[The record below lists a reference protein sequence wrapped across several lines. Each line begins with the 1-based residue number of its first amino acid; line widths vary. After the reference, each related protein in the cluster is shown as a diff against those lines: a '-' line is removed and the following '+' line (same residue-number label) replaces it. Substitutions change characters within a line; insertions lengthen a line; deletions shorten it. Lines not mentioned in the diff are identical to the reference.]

1 MISENTLVL
10 IFVCIR
16 PGFGYT
22 MPLAPVTLKRDE
34 ANSPVAYVLD
44 DDRKVSVLISRMLR
58 VAGFVAIPFTEPSE
72 CLKQLRAA
80 DAYTVPTVFVLD
92 LSLGKCDGIEVLDCL
107 KALKYKGR
115 VLLISGKDASA
126 LLEIERMGASRGL
139 EMLPSLQKPFEV
151 DDLIAR
157 LKIECEPAKPPSRV
171 PVATPWADALK
182 RAVSSGS
189 VVLRYQA
196 RIDFKSQLI
205 CGAEVLMYEQ
215 HSSGNLLPLPTSFDP
230 SNASIYHPL
239 SRSVIR
245 TLKEECIQHLSALE
259 RPFRLFVTLPLSV
272 AATPG
277 FISLVREHLSQ
288 HPQFLSVV
296 LQVNDWSHFNNAK
309 IVRELSARL
318 KLYGI
323 GLSVDDI
330 GALYSSV
337 TKSQAFPFDEF
348 KLTADYVS
356 NCALNESKKQVCADV
371 INLAHSVGAKVCAQ
385 GVMNRDELT
394 TLIGIHCDTGQGYL
408 FGEPLRLEVFKT
420 KYLGSPA
427 SQQVNATSDADD
439 DMESLVW
446 PGAGS

>member
-1 MISENTLVL
+1 MA
-10 IFVCIR
+10 
-16 PGFGYT
+16 
-22 MPLAPVTLKRDE
+22 LAPVTLKRDE

-44 DDRKVSVLISRMLR
+44 DDRQVSMLISRMLR
-58 VAGFVAIPFTEPSE
+58 VAGFVAVPFTEPVE
-72 CLKQLRAA
+72 CLRQLKAA
-80 DAYTVPTVFVLD
+80 DAYTTPTVFVLD
-92 LSLGKCDGIEVLDCL
+92 LSLGKSDGIEVLDCL

-115 VLLISGKDASA
+115 VLLISGKDGSA

-151 DDLIAR
+151 DELIER
-157 LKIECEPAKPPSRV
+157 LKIECEPAKLPSNDPIV
-171 PVATPWADALK
+171 SPSADTLN

-196 RIDFKSQLI
+196 RIDFRSQLV

-215 HSSGNLLPLPTSFDP
+215 HPSGNLLPLPTSFEP
-230 SNASIYHPL
+230 SNTAIYHPL
-239 SRSVIR
+239 ARSVIR
-245 TLKEECIQHLSALE
+245 TLKEECLQHLSALG
-259 RPFRLFVTLPLSV
+259 RPFRLFVTLPLAV

-288 HPQFLSVV
+288 HPQFPGVV

-309 IVRELSARL
+309 VVRELSARL

-323 GLSVDDI
+323 GLSIDDI
-330 GALYSSV
+330 GALYSSI

-356 NCALNESKKQVCADV
+356 NCALNENKKQVCADV

-385 GVMNRDELT
+385 GVMNRDELKA
-394 TLIGIHCDTGQGYL
+394 LIDIQCDTGQGYL
-408 FGEPLRLEVFKT
+408 FGEPLPLNVFKT
-420 KYLGSPA
+420 RHLGLPS
-427 SQQVNATSDADD
+427 SQQMNAAPNADD
-439 DMESLVW
+439 DMESLAW
-446 PGAGS
+446 PAARS